1 MSQGIARVGLAV
13 AATLAVGALMVFSC
27 AQKAAAPSGSST
39 TASVSGTANVSG
51 AVTVPRSSDSTD
63 TTVRIELPDP
73 SLKGSISLEEA
84 IQRRRSVREYAD
96 SPLTLAEVSQLLWA
110 TQGITSP
117 QGGRAAPSAGGTYPL
132 EVYVVAGTV
141 TGLDSGVYRYVPREH
156 SLVLVKQGDFRSK
169 LQEASLNQAWVG
181 GAPVNFVIAAVYE
194 RTTQR
199 YGERGVRYVH
209 LEAGHAAQNLCLQAT
224 ALRLGAVTVGAFTD
238 EQVQAALDLPTEI
251 KPLYVIPVGRVKAG
265 S

>member
-1 MSQGIARVGLAV
+1 MSHGRARVGLAV
-13 AATLAVGALMVFSC
+13 AASLTVGALMIFSC
-27 AQKAAAPSGSST
+27 AEKAAAPSGSNT
-39 TASVSGTANVSG
+39 TANVSGTANVPG
-51 AVTVPRSSDSTD
+51 VATVPRSSAN
-63 TTVRIELPDP
+63 TVAAVQIELPDP
-73 SLKGSISLEEA
+73 SLKGKISLEEA

-96 SPLTLAEVSQLLWA
+96 SPLSLAEVSQLLWA
-110 TQGITSP
+110 TQGVTSP

-132 EVYVVAGTV
+132 EIYVVAGMV
-141 TGLDSGVYRYVPREH
+141 TDLEAGLYRYVPQDH
-156 SLVLVKQGDFRSK
+156 SLVLAKQGDLRPR

-181 GAPVNFVIAAVYE
+181 AAPVDFVIAAVYE

-224 ALRLGAVTVGAFTD
+224 VLGLGAVTVGAFVD
-238 EQVQAALDLPTEI
+238 EQVQTVLDLPAEI
-251 KPLYVIPVGRVKAG
+251 KPLYVIPVGRIKAG